1 MPNET
6 VDVPEWLTALD
17 DPILGKLR
25 LSPRA
30 ILASEH
36 VPDVLKAFG
45 LQHPP
50 ARRWI
55 VIALDG
61 MATNLWFA
69 RMQKKP
75 KKFADADA
83 DLARLDNAVRNLITL
98 WSKASP
104 YYPALRKAMILLT
117 PAKERRHQRFDFTN
131 IDPGPTLEKLQP
143 AVRALRNQ
151 DIYSRAFSRPPGR
164 KSLQRALLWE
174 PLFDLMRDF
183 AIKDFGKHQAL
194 IHTIRALHLACGIE
208 PPDPIAV
215 RQALSTWRKC
225 ERQR

>member
-6 VDVPEWLTALD
+6 ADVSEWLTALD

-25 LSPRA
+25 LSPRE

-45 LQHPP
+45 QQHPP

-61 MATNLWFA
+61 MAIKLWFA
-69 RMQKKP
+69 RTQKTP

-83 DLARLDNAVRNLITL
+83 DLARLENAVRNMITL

-104 YYPALRKAMILLT
+104 YYAALMKAMILMA
-117 PAKERRHQRFDFTN
+117 PAKERRHQRFDFT
-131 IDPGPTLEKLQP
+131 DPGPALAKLQP

-183 AIKDFGKHQAL
+183 EIKDFGKHQAL
-194 IHTIRALHLACGIE
+194 IHTIRALHLACKIE